1 MSFAFALQF
10 QPALL
15 KQGSLQG
22 DSSTNSLTSG
32 SRDDVQ
38 IERFDVS
45 GKRKLLQSKFAG
57 RCVRRRAG
65 AGDLVRNYFCKQCT
79 CASFRNVETNMLLD
93 FVSDKMLVP

>member
-22 DSSTNSLTSG
+22 GSCTNSLTSG

-57 RCVRRRAG
+57 RCVRMAG
-65 AGDLVRNYFCKQCT
+65 AGEFVNK
-79 CASFRNVETNMLLD
+79 MLL
-93 FVSDKMLVP
+93 

>member
-1 MSFAFALQF
+1 MSFAFMFQF

-22 DSSTNSLTSG
+22 GSSTNSLTSSG

-57 RCVRRRAG
+57 RCVRMAG
-65 AGDLVRNYFCKQCT
+65 AGEFVNK
-79 CASFRNVETNMLLD
+79 MLL
-93 FVSDKMLVP
+93 